1 MTATVIIPTTGAPEL
16 RKAVESVLN
25 QTYDTQCYVVGD
37 GEQYGGPAKVILDEF
52 RGNKNLKV
60 AYLPIN
66 VGANGFYGHRVYAAF
81 THLINT
87 NYVLYLDQ
95 DCWYERNHVQ
105 SCIENIEKNNLEW
118 SYSLRLIT
126 DKNGNYICEDNC
138 ESLGKW
144 PSYHGNYHIDTN
156 NYCIPTQ
163 TAIRLASVWHGGW
176 GQDRVWYHTLS
187 THFKNYSC
195 TKEYTVNYRVDGNPG
210 SVNAEFFKNGNKIMH
225 EKYSGIFPWNK

>member
-1 MTATVIIPTTGAPEL
+1 
-16 RKAVESVLN
+16 
-25 QTYDTQCYVVGD
+25 
-37 GEQYGGPAKVILDEF
+37 
-52 RGNKNLKV
+52 
-60 AYLPIN
+60 
-66 VGANGFYGHRVYAAF
+66 
-81 THLINT
+81 
-87 NYVLYLDQ
+87 
-95 DCWYERNHVQ
+95 
-105 SCIENIEKNNLEW
+105 
-118 SYSLRLIT
+118 LIT